1 MLIFVTDCICT
12 QNQRMFNKA
21 VDNYAH
27 VLEFVSDWC
36 NTQIMRN
43 KADDTDL
50 SAIQFVPSCYKTHE
64 ICVKAADTCPF
75 VSDQCSKWVI
85 TLLPEIL
92 LC

>member
-1 MLIFVTDCICT
+1 MLIFVTDCWK
-12 QNQRMFNKA
+12 NQRMFNKA

-36 NTQIMRN
+36 NTQKMRN